1 MPQNPLESLRN
12 LGEQLRATVGEEL
25 EIDRLRKQEPARPL
39 EELLAELDSLPG
51 LETVKEQ
58 VRALVAFLR
67 VQARRQEAGLLG
79 GRRRRS
85 TSSSSGNPGTG
96 RRPSRG
102 SSRRCTGRW
111 GSSGAATSW
120 RSTARGSWA
129 STSA

>member
-1 MPQNPLESLRN
+1 MQPRTTISAYRESSSGSIGPGIRPDRNGYRGSAMPPNPFESLRS

-67 VQARRQEAGLLG
+67 VQA
-79 GRRRRS
+79 
-85 TSSSSGNPGTG
+85 
-96 RRPSRG
+96 
-102 SSRRCTGRW
+102 
-111 GSSGAATSW
+111 
-120 RSTARGSWA
+120 
-129 STSA
+129 